1 MGIST
6 EGQEMTLRTKIDWC
20 PSVTVAVKL
29 PLSHM
34 SSLGIWGESR
44 ETSTL

>member
-6 EGQEMTLRTKIDWC
+6 EGQEITLRTKIDWC
-20 PSVTVAVKL
+20 PSVFAVKL
-29 PLSHM
+29 PVSHV
-34 SSLGIWGESR
+34 SSLGAWGESR